1 MASVQMRNEPQVIRR
16 PTSTTG
22 SYWTPER
29 DKKLVELVKFYGGRL
44 SWNQISIAFPGVNG
58 KCIK

>member
-1 MASVQMRNEPQVIRR
+1 MRNEPQVIRR